1 MKKYIKYII
10 YMSIA
15 TIMGFGFYKKIYI
28 PKHTF
33 KTLKATKGS
42 IGIKV
47 NGVGNVGAR
56 DTYKIGSLYGGKVL
70 DFTIQEGEYIE
81 KKSLIANIDSVD
93 LADKIDEQRALEAK
107 LLSDI
112 NSLKVDRLSA
122 KVDFDY
128 QKELFDKNRKLY
140 KLHSISSLDYQKYL
154 TSKDIAKLKIQ
165 SVDAHIVSLKNQIK
179 QVRANINGLGE
190 KLARYIITSPIS
202 GYITRKIVAP
212 YQIITPNQTLIEM
225 VNSKDIWVKTFVD
238 TRMSGK
244 VKIGD
249 KASIKLRSSDKKYR
263 GKVVNINPINN
274 PVTYE
279 REIDVAFDNLPI
291 PFYLEEQAVVSI
303 DITTLKDVVKIPAKI
318 LTIYKEKN
326 GVWTLVGNKV
336 KFKPL
341 KVLGRQNKSVAV
353 RGIDV
358 DDKLIVQDPKKTTL
372 KDGIKIYHD

>member
-1 MKKYIKYII
+1 MKKVIKYAIYVVII
-10 YMSIA
+10 AIV
-15 TIMGFGFYKKIYI
+15 GFGFYKKVYI

-33 KTLKATKGS
+33 KTLKAIKGS

-70 DFTIQEGEYIE
+70 DFKVQEGDYIE
-81 KKSLIANIDSVD
+81 KNTLIANIDSVD
-93 LADKIDEQRALEAK
+93 LADKIDEQEAFKAK

-112 NSLKVDRLSA
+112 NSLKVDKLSA

-128 QKELFDKNRKLY
+128 QKDLFDKNRKLY

-165 SVDAHIVSLKNQIK
+165 SVDAHIISLKNQIK
-179 QVRANINGLGE
+179 QVIANIIGLE
-190 KLARYIITSPIS
+190 KRLARYTIKSPLG
-202 GYITRKIVAP
+202 GYVTKKIVAP
-212 YQIITPNQTLIEM
+212 YQIITPNQTLIEV
-225 VNSKDIWVKTFVD
+225 VNPKDVWVKTFVD
-238 TRMSGK
+238 TRISGK

-249 KASIKLRSSDKKYR
+249 RADIKLRSSDKRYR
-263 GKVVNINPINN
+263 GHVVNINPINN

-291 PFYLEEQAVVSI
+291 PFYLEEQAIVSI
-303 DITTLKDVVKIPAKI
+303 DITTLNDVVKIPAKI
-318 LTIYKEKN
+318 LSIYREES
-326 GVWTLVGNKV
+326 GVWTLVGNRV

-341 KVLGRQNKSVAV
+341 KVLAHQNKSVAV
-353 RGIDV
+353 KGIDIN
-358 DDKLIVQDPKKTTL
+358 DNLIVPDPKKISL
-372 KDGIKIYHD
+372 KDDMKIYHD